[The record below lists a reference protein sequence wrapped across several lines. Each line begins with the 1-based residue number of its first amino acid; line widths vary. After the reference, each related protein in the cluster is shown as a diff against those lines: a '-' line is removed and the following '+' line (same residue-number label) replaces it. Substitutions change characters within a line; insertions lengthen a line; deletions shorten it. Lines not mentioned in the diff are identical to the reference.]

1 MRKHEVECRIEGD
14 KSNADLQNNINLFT
28 VSCIQRVLQES
39 ALPKAE
45 QLKIVDGL
53 LKELKSGINI

>member
-28 VSCIQRVLQES
+28 VSYIQRVLQKS

-53 LKELKSGINI
+53 LKELKSSHNI

>member
-14 KSNADLQNNINLFT
+14 KSTTDLQNIINLFT
-28 VSCIQRVLQES
+28 VSYIQRVLRES

-53 LKELKSGINI
+53 LKELKTNINI